1 MKKIILAS
9 VLVLCSLVSY
19 SQNYNDALLLSQPGL
34 YSGARALS
42 MGNSYISLSNDISGL
57 HFNPAGLG
65 LVKKVE
71 ISGGL
76 NFNSFQNNTT
86 FFGNATNSSKSSVN
100 LNQIGILYPL
110 PAIQGSWV
118 FGFAYNRVKDFNRT
132 VEFDGFNPGNNSMI
146 QYLTGDYNEQ
156 IPLTNDLGLAYEIRD
171 PQTQE
176 YIRDTTLINGML
188 NQSGEIINQGGID
201 KWSFASSVEVA
212 KGFFVGATFNIISG
226 SYKSESDYYE
236 DDTRN
241 NYGSNIE
248 LVPGDATTRE
258 FQTFYLND
266 IIDWDLS
273 GWDAQVGI
281 IYNWIDKFRFGASIK
296 FPSYYNI
303 KEDFLVNANSYFAGY
318 EYSLN
323 PAVNDP
329 IEYEIKT
336 PFEYSFGASATVSI
350 ITVAGDIKL
359 TDYTD
364 MEFTEGFD
372 YSYRSDRNSEI
383 NDLFTTT
390 IDYHLGAEIK
400 IPMLPVFGRAGFM
413 YLQSP
418 YKDDPS
424 QFDRKYLTL
433 GAGVLINH
441 LFNIDVAYAYGW
453 WENYGDN
460 YDVNVSRTYQD
471 INVNNLVL
479 NFSIKL

>member
-1 MKKIILAS
+1 MRTILLVTIIALS
-9 VLVLCSLVSY
+9 SLTIY
-19 SQNYNDALLLSQPGL
+19 GQNYNDALLLSQPGL
-34 YSGARALS
+34 YTGARALS
-42 MGNSYISLSNDISGL
+42 MGNSYLSFSNDISGL
-57 HFNPAGLG
+57 HFNPAGIG
-65 LVKKVE
+65 LVNRVE

-76 NFNSFQNNTT
+76 NFNSFQNNTS
-86 FFGNATNSSKSSVN
+86 FFRNTTNSSKGTVS
-100 LNQIGILYPL
+100 LNHFGLLYPL
-110 PAIQGSWV
+110 PVIQGSWV
-118 FGFAYNRVKDFNRT
+118 FGFAYNRVKDFNRI
-132 VEFDGFNPGNNSMI
+132 VEFNGFNPGNNSMI
-146 QYLTGDYNEQ
+146 QFITGDYNEQ

-188 NQSGEIINQGGID
+188 NQSGENKSEGGID

-212 KGFFVGATFNIISG
+212 KGFFIGGTFNIISG
-226 SYKSESDYYE
+226 RYKSESDYYE

-241 NYGSNIE
+241 NYGSNLE
-248 LVPGDATTRE
+248 LVPGDATTRD

-273 GWDAQVGI
+273 GWDAQLGL
-281 IYNWIDKFRFGASIK
+281 IYNWIDKFRFGASVK
-296 FPSYYNI
+296 FPSYFTI
-303 KEDFLVNANSYFAGY
+303 KEDYLVNAKSYFAAY

-323 PAVNDP
+323 PAINDP

-336 PFEYSFGASATVSI
+336 PFEYSFGASATVSN

-359 TDYTD
+359 MDYTD

-400 IPMLPVFGRAGFM
+400 IPMLPVHGRAGFM

-424 QFDRKYLTL
+424 QFDRKYFTL
-433 GAGVLINH
+433 GAGALINNI
-441 LFNIDVAYAYGW
+441 FTIDVAYAYGW
-453 WENYGDN
+453 WEDIGDN
-460 YDVNVSRTYQD
+460 YGVDVSRTNQE
-471 INVNNLVL
+471 ISVNNLFL

>member
-1 MKKIILAS
+1 
-9 VLVLCSLVSY
+9 
-19 SQNYNDALLLSQPGL
+19 
-34 YSGARALS
+34 
-42 MGNSYISLSNDISGL
+42 
-57 HFNPAGLG
+57 
-65 LVKKVE
+65 
-71 ISGGL
+71 
-76 NFNSFQNNTT
+76 
-86 FFGNATNSSKSSVN
+86 
-100 LNQIGILYPL
+100 
-110 PAIQGSWV
+110 
-118 FGFAYNRVKDFNRT
+118 
-132 VEFDGFNPGNNSMI
+132 MI

-176 YIRDTTLINGML
+176 YIRDSTLISGLL
-188 NQSGEIINQGGID
+188 NQSGEILNEGGID

-212 KGFFVGATFNIISG
+212 RGFFVGATFNILSG
-226 SYKSESDYYE
+226 SFKSNSDYWE
-236 DDTRN
+236 DDTQN
-241 NYGSNIE
+241 NYDSNLE
-248 LVPGDATTRE
+248 LVPGDETTSE

-266 IIDWDLS
+266 VINWDLS
-273 GWDAQVGI
+273 GWDAQLGI
-281 IYNWIDKFRFGASIK
+281 IYNWLDKFRFGASVK

-303 KEDFLVNANSYFAGY
+303 EEDFLVSANSYFAGY

-336 PFEYSFGASATVSI
+336 PYEYSIGASATVSI
-350 ITVAGDIKL
+350 ITFAGDIKL
-359 TDYTD
+359 MDYTD

-372 YSYRSDRNSEI
+372 FSYRAERQAEI
-383 NDLFTTT
+383 EDLFTTT

-418 YKDDPS
+418 FKDDPS

-433 GAGVLINH
+433 GAGALIDNI
-441 LFNIDVAYAYGW
+441 FTIDVAYAYGW
-453 WENYGDN
+453 WEDIGDN

-471 INVNNLVL
+471 ININNMIL